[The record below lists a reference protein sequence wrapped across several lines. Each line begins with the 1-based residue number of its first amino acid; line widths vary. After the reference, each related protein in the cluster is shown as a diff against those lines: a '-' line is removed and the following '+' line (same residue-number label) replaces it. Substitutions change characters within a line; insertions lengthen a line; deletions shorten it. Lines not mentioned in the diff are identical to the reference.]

1 MSHQTGR
8 RASRKL
14 PQSQL
19 LECVWGIRCGRGF
32 WQTAFTRLTYSR
44 APFLDEVRGKSDW
57 TREKREGR
65 GCVFR
70 RGERPTDADL
80 SHPHNSTV
88 WHLFLLLSSI
98 SLSFYLPLTHLSKE
112 ASATDLSY
120 KIGKE
125 WLKSSRSIA
134 SKHSP
139 KGVGILVIR
148 VINCYFKSF
157 KNYFKIIAGNNRVPC
172 TNSPTASG
180 KV

>member
-19 LECVWGIRCGRGF
+19 LECAWGIRCGRGF
-32 WQTAFTRLTYSR
+32 WQAAFTRLTYSR
-44 APFLDEVRGKSDW
+44 APFLDEVRGESEW
-57 TREKREGR
+57 TRDRGGEGR
-65 GCVFR
+65 RCVFW
-70 RGERPTDADL
+70 RGGRQTDADL

-120 KIGKE
+120 KMRKE
-125 WLKSSRSIA
+125 RQTSSLRVA
-134 SKHSP
+134 SKHPP
-139 KGVGILVIR
+139 KGVDILVIQ
-148 VINCYFKSF
+148 VIKWKAVILNPKT
-157 KNYFKIIAGNNRVPC
+157 IAGW
-172 TNSPTASG
+172 
-180 KV
+180 